1 MARGTR
7 RSEVVVVLF
16 AMVALAVIVAF
27 ALTGTEEPV
36 SVPPAQIPDMTP
48 GPSRAPLTGLVV
60 DDVAALD
67 HPAVAIKVSDVRQ
80 AHPQT
85 GVDRADIVFV
95 EPIGV
100 SYTRLAAVFH
110 SDIPQTVGPVRSI
123 RPPDAPLL
131 GPLAPVFGNT
141 MGARWVVDYVDA
153 TANVDDLGTLRV
165 SGSGAYVQDGTRPR
179 PDDVFAKPLV
189 LLDLSDFTAAPD
201 PYFSYTSDTEPSS
214 AERAGGPGT
223 SAEVPYG
230 PGWSV
235 TWTYDDTAGRY
246 LRQQPWGPHVTT
258 EGTQVGAVNVLILQV
273 GSETRKIG
281 AGSGAPVPVLDLI
294 DASGEFVALAG
305 GRSVTGT
312 WSKAGV
318 DEPFQLRTDDAENLL
333 LSPGNTWVELSA
345 PSADVTLH

>member
-1 MARGTR
+1 
-7 RSEVVVVLF
+7 VVVVLTT
-16 AMVALAVIVAF
+16 VALAVIVAL
-27 ALTGTEEPV
+27 ALTGAEPV
-36 SVPPAQIPDMTP
+36 SIPQAEIPGATPAPT
-48 GPSRAPLTGLVV
+48 RAPLTGLVV

-85 GVDRADIVFV
+85 GVERADIVFV

-100 SYTRLAAVFH
+100 AYTRLAAVFH
-110 SDIPQTVGPVRSI
+110 SDVPESVGPVRSI

-141 MGARWVVDYVDA
+141 MGAQWVVDYVDA

-165 SGSGAYVQDGTRPR
+165 SGSGAYVQDRARPR
-179 PDDVFAKPLV
+179 PDDVFAKPSV
-189 LLDLSDFTAAPD
+189 LLDLSEFTAAPQ
-201 PYFSYTSDTEPSS
+201 PYFSYASDTEPSS
-214 AERAGGPGT
+214 AERAGRPAT

-230 PGWSV
+230 PGWRV

-258 EGTQVGAVNVLILQV
+258 DGTQVGAVNVLILDVASQ
-273 GSETRKIG
+273 TRRIG
-281 AGSGAPVPVLDLI
+281 EGSGAPVPVLDLI
-294 DASGEFVALAG
+294 DASGQFIALSG

-312 WSKAGV
+312 WSKAGAN
-318 DEPFQLRTDDAENLL
+318 EPFRLRTDNAGDLL
-333 LSPGNTWVELSA
+333 LTPGNTWVELPA
-345 PSADVTLH
+345 PSADVTVG

>member
-1 MARGTR
+1 MARGPR
-7 RSEVVVVLF
+7 RSEVVVVLL
-16 AMVALAVIVAF
+16 ALVAVAVIVAL
-27 ALTGTEEPV
+27 ALTGTEPV
-36 SVPPAQIPDMTP
+36 SVPPAEIPEPTP
-48 GPSRAPLTGLVV
+48 TAPRAPLTGIVV

-110 SDIPQTVGPVRSI
+110 SDIPESVGPVRSI

-131 GPLAPVFGNT
+131 GPMAPVFGNT
-141 MGARWVVDYVDA
+141 MGAQWVVDYVDA

-165 SGSGAYVQDGTRPR
+165 SGSGAYVQDATRPR

-189 LLDLSDFTAAPD
+189 LLDLSDFTDPPE
-201 PYFSYTSDTEPSS
+201 PYFAYASDTEPSS

-223 SAEVPYG
+223 SVEVPYG

-246 LRQQPWGPHVTT
+246 LRKQPWGPHVTT
-258 EGTQVGAVNVLILQV
+258 EGTQVGAVNVLILAV
-273 GSETRKIG
+273 ASETRKIG

-305 GRSVTGT
+305 GRSVSGT
-312 WSKAGV
+312 WSKAGAN
-318 DEPFQLRTDDAENLL
+318 EPFRLRTDDAGDLL

-345 PSADVTLH
+345 PSADVTVH